1 MFCHKCGAKAR
12 DNQDFC
18 MRCGAKLLKRTTKN
32 SSSTDSAISGERTSK
47 VQTPS
52 LWVESAEP
60 LAVQWASTESVRPDN
75 ISSKKKI
82 ITIIIAAVVGI
93 AMLIAGW
100 HVLSDSGK
108 IAELGW
114 IKTSNNNNG
123 NPDSDSA
130 NRDPLTA
137 KVVSECDGVRDA
149 AAADFADDGDH
160 LRVALSMDDFGTMQT
175 VRLLGCIASQAGI
188 GSSDGSSFSQQSFQD
203 GTQLMSEL
211 FGLAASDP
219 SKYVY
224 SSDEAKSAVSKMEYQ
239 SVDGDLDARCVYDAN
254 NSMLYCHMKSSS
266 TDSSEE

>member
-130 NRDPLTA
+130 NRD
-137 KVVSECDGVRDA
+137 
-149 AAADFADDGDH
+149 
-160 LRVALSMDDFGTMQT
+160 Q
-175 VRLLGCIASQAGI
+175 I
-188 GSSDGSSFSQQSFQD
+188 GR
-203 GTQLMSEL
+203 
-211 FGLAASDP
+211 AH
-219 SKYVY
+219 V
-224 SSDEAKSAVSKMEYQ
+224 
-239 SVDGDLDARCVYDAN
+239 
-254 NSMLYCHMKSSS
+254 
-266 TDSSEE
+266 

>member
-160 LRVALSMDDFGTMQT
+160 LRV
-175 VRLLGCIASQAGI
+175 
-188 GSSDGSSFSQQSFQD
+188 QD

-254 NSMLYCHMKSSS
+254 NSMLYCHMKSSY

>member
-1 MFCHKCGAKAR
+1 MIIRISACVAERNCLNGQQRIPTVPIPQYPASGPAKCR
-12 DNQDFC
+12 
-18 MRCGAKLLKRTTKN
+18 RHHCGWNRLNLWPYSGLQLRACDRI
-32 SSSTDSAISGERTSK
+32 ISH
-47 VQTPS
+47 Q
-52 LWVESAEP
+52 
-60 LAVQWASTESVRPDN
+60 
-75 ISSKKKI
+75 KKKI

-160 LRVALSMDDFGTMQT
+160 LRVALSMDDSGTMQT